1 MFAYNLLM
9 AETSQTMGEHLV
21 PGIYISV
28 INLFTAKA
36 CTLHKLILAHKS
48 QPVENI
54 KVITPNPYLKHQ
66 KK

>member
-1 MFAYNLLM
+1 M

-28 INLFTAKA
+28 INLFTVKA
-36 CTLHKLILAHKS
+36 YTLHKLILALKS

-54 KVITPNPYLKHQ
+54 KVITPNPY
-66 KK
+66 